1 MLVRMPSKYQ
11 IFEGPEEDAYLPWDQ
26 YKKLSRKEKAAREK
40 RKEAFLAEN
49 GKLEDYK
56 AVKKQRLLDKEAA
69 HERKLAKQR
78 AQQDKED
85 LRKYN
90 KRNRENNYYKKKM
103 GDNPF
108 VV

>member
-1 MLVRMPSKYQ
+1 MLVRMPSKYP
-11 IFEGPEEDAYLPWDQ
+11 IFEGPDPYLPWKE
-26 YKKLSRKEKAAREK
+26 YKKLSKQEKARREQ
-40 RKEAFLAEN
+40 RKEAFLDKY
-49 GKLEDYK
+49 GKLEDYE

-78 AQQDKED
+78 AAAMDEIFDSEKQRQS
-85 LRKYN
+85 
-90 KRNRENNYYKKKM
+90 KKM

>member
-1 MLVRMPSKYQ
+1 MPSKYP
-11 IFEGPEEDAYLPWDQ
+11 IFEGPDAYLPWDQ
-26 YKKLSRKEKAAREK
+26 YKKMSKKEKAEREK

-49 GKLEDYK
+49 GQLEDYK
-56 AVKKQRLLDKEAA
+56 AVKKQRLLDKETA

-78 AQQDKED
+78 AAMDEIFDSEKQRQKLQDARKERGF
-85 LRKYN
+85 LQ
-90 KRNRENNYYKKKM
+90 KM